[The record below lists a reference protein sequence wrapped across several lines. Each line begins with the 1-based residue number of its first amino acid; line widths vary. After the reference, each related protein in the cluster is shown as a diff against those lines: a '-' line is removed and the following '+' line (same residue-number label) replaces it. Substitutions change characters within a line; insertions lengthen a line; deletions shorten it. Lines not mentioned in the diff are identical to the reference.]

1 VSDTE
6 HVDAN
11 GGGLRLLAVLAHPDD
26 ETFGTGGTLA
36 YYARRGVE
44 VHLICAT
51 SGEVGIAPPD
61 LRGFQSPG
69 EMRRAELRCA
79 AQVLGLKEVHFL
91 NYRDSGMT
99 GSPDNRNPEALAAQP
114 TIQVARKVAILIRQI
129 RPQVVITFDPIG
141 GYRHPDHI
149 AIHNATVEALP
160 IAGDA
165 SVDLEGLPAYSPQKL
180 YFHTMSRRL
189 FRFAVRVL
197 PLFGRDPHKF
207 GRNQD
212 IDLTSFAG
220 VEFPTH
226 ATISIRS
233 VLKVKQEASACHSS
247 QGGGR
252 LLGPLSG
259 LQRLLAAEDT
269 YMRAVP
275 AEPPTAREH
284 DLFEGIAA

>member
-1 VSDTE
+1 MRESQPIPP
-6 HVDAN
+6 N
-11 GGGLRLLAVLAHPDD
+11 RSQLRLLAVLAHPDD

-36 YYARRGVE
+36 YYARHGVE

-61 LRGFQSPG
+61 LRGFTSPG

-79 AQVLGLKEVHFL
+79 AEILGLKEVHFL
-91 NYRDSGMT
+91 NYRDSGMS
-99 GSPDNRNPEALAAQP
+99 GSPENRNPEALAAQP
-114 TIQVARKVAILIRQI
+114 TALVARKVATLMRQI

-149 AIHNATVEALP
+149 AIHQATVAAVP
-160 IAGDA
+160 MAGNA
-165 SVDLEGLPAYSPQKL
+165 SLDLDGLPPYAPQKL

-197 PLFGRDPHKF
+197 PLFGRDPRKF
-207 GRNQD
+207 GRNGD

-220 VEFPTH
+220 VEYPIH
-226 ATISIRS
+226 AAISIRS
-233 VLKVKQEASACHSS
+233 VLKVKDEASACHSS

-259 LQRLLAAEDT
+259 IQRLLAAEET
-269 YMRAVP
+269 FMRAIP
-275 AEPPTAREH
+275 ADPPRSREH
-284 DLFEGIAA
+284 DLFEGVTA